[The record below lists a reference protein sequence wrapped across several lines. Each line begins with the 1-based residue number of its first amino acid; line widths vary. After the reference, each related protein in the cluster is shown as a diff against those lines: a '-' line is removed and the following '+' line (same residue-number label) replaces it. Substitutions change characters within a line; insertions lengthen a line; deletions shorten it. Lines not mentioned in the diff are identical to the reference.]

1 MVLACGVTTVV
12 EVFLYGFFFGGGD
25 VDEANAPADLESR
38 GFGLEFVFLRV
49 KRQR

>member
-12 EVFLYGFFFGGGD
+12 EVFLYVFFLGGD